1 MPPHRL
7 TTAALGAGLV
17 AMLAFAAP
25 AMASYSANVDGS
37 TLRVAGDGDNVTIN
51 DLSGT
56 PLEKVYVDLSDGR
69 RVCWS

>member
-1 MPPHRL
+1 
-7 TTAALGAGLV
+7 
-17 AMLAFAAP
+17 
-25 AMASYSANVDGS
+25 MARRSGS
-37 TLRVAGDGDNVTIN
+37 PVTRDNVTIN

>member
-1 MPPHRL
+1 MDL
-7 TTAALGAGLV
+7 
-17 AMLAFAAP
+17 
-25 AMASYSANVDGS
+25 ANVEEWS
-37 TLRVAGDGDNVTIN
+37 VRTLAGTDNVTIN

>member
-17 AMLAFAAP
+17 AMPAFAAP
-25 AMASYSANVDGS
+25 RWPRTREWSVR
-37 TLRVAGDGDNVTIN
+37 TLAGTDNVTIN

-56 PLEKVYVDLSDGR
+56 PLEKAYVDLSDGR